1 MPNVTNK
8 HRRALLPL
16 ASSAFELQGQSQQS
30 PESSH
35 RGDNGIQAAA
45 DSGQDRAQQG
55 GLRLGALVK
64 QAGLHGSTGPCADGV
79 PGRQHILAP
88 LHEGVVDACRRSVLP
103 SGGAV
108 QVHMAYKIKAMAQP
122 WQAEMKADHVLCMH
136 ALLVAARCSLCC

>member
-35 RGDNGIQAAA
+35 RGDNGVQAAA
-45 DSGQDRAQQG
+45 DSAQHWAQQI
-55 GLRLGALVK
+55 GLQLGALVK
-64 QAGLHGSTGPCADGV
+64 QAGLHSSIGPRADGV

-88 LHEGVVDACRRSVLP
+88 LHEGIVDACRCSTVP
-103 SGGAV
+103 PGNV
-108 QVHMAYKIKAMAQP
+108 MQVHMACKANATAQP
-122 WQAEMKADHVLCMH
+122 LQAEIQDDHLPCMH
-136 ALLVAARCSLCC
+136 TLLVAASCSLSF